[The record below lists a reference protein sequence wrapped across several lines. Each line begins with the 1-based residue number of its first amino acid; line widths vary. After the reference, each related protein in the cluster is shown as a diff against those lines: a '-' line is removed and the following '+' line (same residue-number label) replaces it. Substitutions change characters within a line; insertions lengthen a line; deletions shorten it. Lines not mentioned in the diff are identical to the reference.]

1 MGKYSN
7 LKIGETIKT
16 TNGRLYGPL
25 MIDGKKV
32 FRFQGMASQKDGKT
46 TKQSTQKGSK
56 KPVKSLQK
64 GGKTA
69 KKTVKTSKITRTKKQ
84 TGGSSMAAVDKKG
97 DHSNEETTG
106 GSLKRPV
113 SLKTAVQLLRQYY
126 RKKYS

>member
-32 FRFQGMASQKDGKT
+32 FRFQGMASQKGGKT
-46 TKQSTQKGSK
+46 TKQSTKQSTKKVTSK
-56 KPVKSLQK
+56 KTSQNK
-64 GGKTA
+64 GGKSA
-69 KKTVKTSKITRTKKQ
+69 KKTVKTSKIIRTKKQ
-84 TGGSSMAAVDKKG
+84 TGGSSIEKG
-97 DHSNEETTG
+97 GHSEEATG
-106 GSLKRPV
+106 GSSKQRPV

-126 RKKYS
+126 REKYP